1 MPDWH
6 FGYAFYTDIF
16 GESNYQ
22 SALDKCYKDRNSYK
36 KGNSAFVDVYLV
48 FETDNA
54 FDPNAVAVISDHGK
68 IGYLSKA
75 NAIRYRHL
83 CDGERDT
90 LSVRC
95 KIYGGK
101 ETYGAWVDLD
111 LEDLPASVKSLNKYD
126 HVEYQPRPP
135 QQAIPQQPSTSN
147 ASGNSSSTPKYDIK
161 VLLYIGIGVAILF
174 LFF

>member
-6 FGYAFYTDIF
+6 FGYAFYTNIV

-101 ETYGAWVDLD
+101 EMYGAWVDLD
-111 LEDLPASVKSLNKYD
+111 LEDLPASAKSLNKYGPTE
-126 HVEYQPRPP
+126 HKPSPP
-135 QQAIPQQPSTSN
+135 TQTMAQKPVDVSTSE
-147 ASGNSSSTPKYDIK
+147 SSSSTPKYDIK
-161 VLLYIGIGVAILF
+161 ALIYIGIGVAILF